1 MVEIFTVTSPFFL
14 LVFAGYV
21 ATRKELM
28 PVAAIPGLNTYVL
41 YFALP
46 CMLFRFGANTPIHE
60 LLNIPMALLYLA
72 CAAMIV
78 AMGLLWNRKHQ
89 LDWNNSAFSALIT
102 TFPNTGFMGVPLLV
116 ALLGQA
122 AAGPVIITIFV
133 DLVIVSSICI
143 AISRLQPGDTHAFS
157 NAMKKSMRGMVSNP
171 MPWAICLGALASAT
185 QAEFPALVMRTLEL
199 LGNSAS
205 PVALF
210 TIGAV
215 LARSA
220 LMKKTGEHVAA
231 AIPVNVFAAIKLVIH
246 PLLIFVVFSAANA
259 WGGGMGLAFDPFAI
273 LVITLVGALPS
284 ASNVT
289 ILAERFEADAGQIA
303 KIVLVS
309 TAAAFV
315 TFPIT
320 VAALKSILGL

>member
-1 MVEIFTVTSPFFL
+1 MVEIFAVTSPFFL
-14 LVFAGYV
+14 LVFAGYI
-21 ATRKELM
+21 ATRFGLM
-28 PVAAIPGLNTYVL
+28 PIAAISGLNTYVL

-46 CMLFRFGANTPIHE
+46 CMLFNFGAKTPIHE
-60 LLNIPMALLYLA
+60 LINAPMALLYLL
-72 CAAMIV
+72 CAAIIV
-78 AMGLLWNRKHQ
+78 GVGLIWNRKHQ
-89 LDWNNSAFSALIT
+89 LDWNNSAFSALIA

-133 DLVIVSSICI
+133 DLVIVSSVCI
-143 AISRLQPGDTHAFS
+143 AISRIQPGESGAF
-157 NAMKKSMRGMVSNP
+157 AAAIKKSMRGVISNP
-171 MPWAICLGALASAT
+171 MPWAICLGAFASASQLQLPSVAT
-185 QAEFPALVMRTLEL
+185 RTIEL

-220 LMKKTGEHVAA
+220 LLARSGEAVLA
-231 AIPVNVFAAIKLVIH
+231 AIPVNVFAFIKLVIH
-246 PLLIFVVFSAANA
+246 PVLIFAMFYLANH
-259 WGGGMGLAFDPFAI
+259 WGKTLGIGFDPFEI
-273 LVITLVGALPS
+273 LVISLVGALPS

-289 ILAERFEADAGQIA
+289 ILAERFQADAGQIA

-315 TFPIT
+315 TFPLT
-320 VAALKSILGL
+320 VAALKTILQL

>member
-1 MVEIFTVTSPFFL
+1 MIEIFTVTTPFFL

-21 ATRKELM
+21 ATRYSLM
-28 PVAAIPGLNTYVL
+28 PTAAIPGLNTYVL

-46 CMLFRFGANTPIHE
+46 CMLFKFGAETPIQE
-60 LLNIPMALLYLA
+60 LVNAPMALLYLL
-72 CAAMIV
+72 CAGIIV
-78 AMGLLWNRKHQ
+78 GFGLVWNRKHR

-122 AAGPVIITIFV
+122 AAGPVIITIFI
-133 DLVIVSSICI
+133 DLVIVSSLCI
-143 AISRLQPGDTHAFS
+143 AISRLAPGEVGAFG
-157 NAMKKSMRGMVSNP
+157 AAIKKSMRGMVSNP
-171 MPWAICLGALASAT
+171 MPWAICLGAVASAT
-185 QAEFPALVMRTLEL
+185 QVQLPSVVMRTIEL

-220 LMKKTGEHVAA
+220 LLAKAGAGAVA
-231 AIPVNVFAAIKLVIH
+231 AIPVNALAGIKLVVH
-246 PLLIFVVFSAANA
+246 PVLIFTVFSLANA
-259 WGGGMGLAFDPFAI
+259 WGGALGIAFDPYAI

-289 ILAERFEADAGQIA
+289 ILAERFQADAGQIA

-315 TFPIT
+315 TFPLT
-320 VAALKSILGL
+320 VATLKHILQL